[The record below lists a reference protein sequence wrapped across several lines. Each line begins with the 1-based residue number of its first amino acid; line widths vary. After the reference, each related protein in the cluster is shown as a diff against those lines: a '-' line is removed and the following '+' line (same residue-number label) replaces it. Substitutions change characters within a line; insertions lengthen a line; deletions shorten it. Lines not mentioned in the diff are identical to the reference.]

1 MEPTVSKDDQ
11 VLEHVMTEY
20 RNKRSNGPNV
30 EKPLKNESEITEKQW
45 FDMITML
52 DLRKRYPNYINL
64 FVRIIIATFIL
75 LHF

>member
-52 DLRKRYPNYINL
+52 DLRKRYPNYIKL